1 MMTLTGT
8 FTFDDLISLSRG
20 QTLEMLLE
28 IRAQG
33 LQDEFETVADE
44 IGDWD
49 EIYSMLNEMSIPE
62 FLGIEE
68 EDEEEEEEDDEEDE
82 E

>member
-33 LQDEFETVADE
+33 LQDEFESVADE

-49 EIYSMLNEMSIPE
+49 EIYSMLNGMSIPE

-68 EDEEEEEEDDEEDE
+68 KEEEENEEE
-82 E
+82 

>member
-8 FTFDDLISLSRG
+8 FTYDDLISLSRG
-20 QTLEMLLE
+20 QTLEILLK

-33 LQDEFETVADE
+33 LQDEFESVADE

-49 EIYSMLNEMSIPE
+49 EIYSMLNDMSIPE

-68 EDEEEEEEDDEEDE
+68 KEEEENEEE
-82 E
+82 

>member
-33 LQDEFETVADE
+33 LQDVFEGVANG

-49 EIYSMLNEMSIPE
+49 EIYSMLNGMSIPE

-68 EDEEEEEEDDEEDE
+68 EDEEEEEE
-82 E
+82 

>member
-33 LQDEFETVADE
+33 LQDEFESVADE

-49 EIYSMLNEMSIPE
+49 GIYSMLNGMSIPE

-68 EDEEEEEEDDEEDE
+68 KEEEENEEE
-82 E
+82 

>member
-8 FTFDDLISLSRG
+8 FTFDDLIGLSRG
-20 QTLEMLLE
+20 QTQEMLLE
-28 IRAQG
+28 IRARG

-49 EIYSMLNEMSIPE
+49 EIYSMLNGMTIYE
-62 FLGIEE
+62 FLNIEEEEEE
-68 EDEEEEEEDDEEDE
+68 EDEEEE
-82 E
+82 